1 MTRLSGMPATEIEY
15 NREDGSISITQHS
28 DEGDV
33 VIYFPVQMAAVIASE
48 IQAVAAQH
56 DND

>member
-1 MTRLSGMPATEIEY
+1 MPATEIEY